1 MRRSP
6 KDTLDSVRMITR
18 RGLLIGGLQATMVS
32 TLALRMRS
40 MQLEQADQFRLLA
53 DGNTI
58 KIRLIPPARG
68 LIFDRNGV
76 PIAENVQNYRV
87 TITRDEAHD
96 VPRVLA
102 DLQRLIALSDDE
114 IADLMRMIKRA
125 TPSTPV
131 IIRDRL
137 SWDELSR
144 IAVNTPALPG
154 VEPVVGLSRAYPR
167 GEDFAHVVGYVGAV
181 SDYDLS
187 KMENPDPLLKEP
199 KAQMGKSGVEA
210 KEEEVMRG
218 DAGARRVEVNS
229 AGRIM
234 REIGR
239 TEAGPGDNLRLTI
252 DYRLQNYALKRLGDE
267 SAAAVVMDVRNGDL
281 RAIASAPS
289 FDPNLFANG
298 ISVADYNGLLEDDH
312 RPLADKS
319 VQGTYPP
326 GSTYK
331 MVTALAALEAGLI
344 TPGER
349 INCPGYHEVG
359 GTRFH
364 CWKKSGHGPVNMI
377 QSMEQSCDVYYYV
390 LSQRVGIDATS
401 AMARRLGC
409 GVRHDIPMSA
419 VAEGLAPT
427 KEWKAERYAAAKDKK
442 GMTKD
447 WRIGDTVNA
456 SIGQGYVLTSPLQLA
471 VMAARI
477 ASGKAVSPRLIGA
490 QADREI
496 EVGEIPDLG
505 IKPEHLAA
513 VRAGMN
519 AVVNSVHGTA
529 KGSKV
534 IAAEW
539 QMAGKTGTSQV
550 RNISA
555 AERAR
560 GVISN
565 ANLPWA
571 RRDHALFVAYAPV
584 NDPQFAIALVVEHGG
599 GGSAAAAPIARDI
612 LLFALADGLPPLSAY
627 PASQR
632 TRVKNINAGLD
643 LVDPALVSTGK
654 SRA

>member
-6 KDTLDSVRMITR
+6 KDSLESVRMITR
-18 RGLLIGGLQATMVS
+18 RGLLLGGLQVAMVS

-53 DGNTI
+53 DGNTV

-68 LIFDRNGV
+68 LIFDRNGIPV
-76 PIAENVQNYRV
+76 AENVQNYRI

-102 DLQRLIALSDDE
+102 DLQRLISLSDAE
-114 IADLMRMIKRA
+114 IADLMRVINRA
-125 TPSTPV
+125 APSTPV

-167 GEDFAHVVGYVGAV
+167 GEDFAHVVGYVGSV

-187 KMENPDPLLKEP
+187 KLENPDPLLKEP

-210 KEEEVMRG
+210 RDEEVLRG
-218 DAGARRVEVNS
+218 RAGARRVEVNS

-252 DYRLQNYALKRLGDE
+252 DYRLQNYTLKRLGSE
-267 SAAAVVMDVRNGDL
+267 SAAAVVIDVRNGDL
-281 RAIASAPS
+281 RAIASAPA

-298 ISVADYNGLLEDDH
+298 ISVADYKGLLENDH

-344 TPGER
+344 TPGEK

-364 CWKKSGHGPVNMI
+364 CWKKGGHGPLNMV

-401 AMARRLGC
+401 AMAQRLGL
-409 GVRHDIPMSA
+409 GIRHDIPMSA

-427 KEWKAERYAAAKDKK
+427 KEWKAERYDAAKNKT
-442 GMTKD
+442 GMTRE

-456 SIGQGYVLTSPLQLA
+456 SIGQGYVLASPLQLA
-471 VMAARI
+471 VMTARI

-490 QADREI
+490 RGEREVEI
-496 EVGEIPDLG
+496 GEIPDLG
-505 IKPEHLAA
+505 IRPDYLEA

-519 AVVNSVHGTA
+519 AVVNSVRGTA
-529 KGSKV
+529 KGSK
-534 IAAEW
+534 IEAAEW
-539 QMAGKTGTSQV
+539 KMAGKTGTSQV

-565 ANLPWA
+565 ADLPWG

-584 NDPQFAIALVVEHGG
+584 DDPQYAVALVVEHGG
-599 GGSAAAAPIARDI
+599 GGSSVAAPIARDI
-612 LLFALADGLPPLSAY
+612 LLYALADGLPPLSAY

-632 TRVKNINAGLD
+632 TRIKNINSELD
-643 LVDPALVSTGK
+643 LVDPEQVSTGK